1 MRNALAL
8 VEPPQPLAH
17 PGYETNALLNL
28 IPRRIVGKLL
38 NGLNGDLL
46 SRHTPILPFR
56 GRAVS
61 HGEYIPLEMGS
72 G

>member
-8 VEPPQPLAH
+8 VELPQPLAN
-17 PGYETNALLNL
+17 PGHEANALLNL
-28 IPRRIVGKLL
+28 IPRRIIGKLL

-56 GRAVS
+56 GRAAIG
-61 HGEYIPLEMGS
+61 GEYIPLEMGS

>member
-8 VEPPQPLAH
+8 VELPQPLAY
-17 PGYETNALLNL
+17 PGHEANALLNL

-38 NGLNGDLL
+38 NSLNGDLL

-56 GRAVS
+56 GRAAS
-61 HGEYIPLEMGS
+61 HGKYIPLEMGS